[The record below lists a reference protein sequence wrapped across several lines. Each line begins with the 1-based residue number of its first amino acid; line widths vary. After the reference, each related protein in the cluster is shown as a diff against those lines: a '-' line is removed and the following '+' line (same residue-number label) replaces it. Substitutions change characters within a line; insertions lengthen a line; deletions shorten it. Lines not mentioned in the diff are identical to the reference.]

1 MTWTTRPRSDIG
13 DLAAIEAG
21 QGPLVV
27 LLHGVGLRAEAWGA
41 QIDAL
46 SSAGYRVLCLDM
58 PGHGESPFRD
68 PIGLEGYARPVSE
81 LLTEPVV
88 LVGHSMGALIALNI
102 AASGHEHVRG
112 VAALNAVYR
121 RSPESRQ
128 AVLSR
133 AAALDDTGTNDP
145 TATLQRWFGGK
156 PSQESAA
163 CSRWLKEANP
173 AGYKAAYTVFA
184 ESDGLADSQ
193 LAQIE
198 CPALFVTGEE
208 EPNSTPRMSRDM
220 ARLAPKGQAEVIAD
234 AAHMMPMTHPF
245 EVNSSLLRFVRRC
258 LP

>member
-21 QGPLVV
+21 QGPLVMM
-27 LLHGVGLRAEAWGA
+27 LHGVGLRAEAWGA
-41 QIDAL
+41 QIDTL
-46 SSAGYRVLCLDM
+46 SAAGYRVLCPDM
-58 PGHGESPFRD
+58 PGHGGTKFRNAC
-68 PIGLEGYARPVSE
+68 GLEGYACPIKD
-81 LLTEPVV
+81 LIDEPVV
-88 LVGHSMGALIALNI
+88 LVGHSMGALIALFI
-102 AASGHEHVRG
+102 AASGHKRVKG

-121 RSPESRQ
+121 RSPDARQ
-128 AVLSR
+128 AVLAR

-145 TATLQRWFGGK
+145 TATLKRWFGDN
-156 PSQESAA
+156 PSDEHAA
-163 CSRWLKEANP
+163 CLRWLKEVNP

-184 ESDGLADSQ
+184 ENDGLADAQ

-198 CPALFVTGEE
+198 CPALFITGEK

-220 ARLAPKGQAEVIAD
+220 ARLAQKGQAEIIAN
-234 AAHMMPMTHPF
+234 AAHMMPMTHPS